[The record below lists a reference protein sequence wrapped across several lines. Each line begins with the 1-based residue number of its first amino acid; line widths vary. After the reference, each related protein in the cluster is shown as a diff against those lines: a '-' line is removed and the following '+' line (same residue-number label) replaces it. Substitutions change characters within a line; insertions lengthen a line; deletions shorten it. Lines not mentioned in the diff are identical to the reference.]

1 MADMVAPLTNQSLE
15 TLADYTSP
23 ELMVPEL
30 RNDTASAV
38 IAELCSTL
46 QQDGRLIDS
55 ATFYDAVMAR
65 ELLSPTAIPPGWALP
80 HARLKALTRLSFALA
95 HSSKPFTWLGDSGA
109 RVQTVFLFA
118 VPKMEAKAYLNL
130 IAGIARLSQNAV
142 LLEKLRRARDPKTM
156 FDVLGEVSLCQ
167 PRLAGVERREA
178 QTMEAR

>member
-1 MADMVAPLTNQSLE
+1 MVEMVTPLTNQTLE
-15 TLADYTSP
+15 TLADYSSP

-46 QQDGRLIDS
+46 QQDGRLTDS
-55 ATFYDAVMAR
+55 AAFYDAVMAR

-80 HARLKALTRLSFALA
+80 HARLKAFTRLSFALA
-95 HSSKPFTWLGDSGA
+95 HSSKPFTWFGDSGA

-118 VPKMEAKAYLNL
+118 VPEMKAKAYLNL
-130 IAGIARLSQNAV
+130 IAAIARLSQNAV
-142 LLEKLRRARDPKTM
+142 LLERLRRARDPKIM

-167 PRLAGVERREA
+167 PRLAGVERLHA
-178 QTMEAR
+178 HAMKAR